1 MWYGASAVVIR
12 CWWRAGSQTTEHNHP
27 ERTRRAASPSPGH
40 RSDARVASKQGTH
53 D

>member
-1 MWYGASAVVIR
+1 MVRRQRRGHTVLV
-12 CWWRAGSQTTEHNHP
+12 AGRPQTTEHNHP
-27 ERTRRAASPSPGH
+27 ERPAELHRRPAGH